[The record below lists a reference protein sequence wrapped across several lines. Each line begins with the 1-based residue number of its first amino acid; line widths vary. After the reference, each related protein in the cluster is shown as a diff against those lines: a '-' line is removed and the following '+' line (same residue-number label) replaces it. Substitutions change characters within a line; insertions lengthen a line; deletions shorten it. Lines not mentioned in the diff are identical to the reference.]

1 NKMSL
6 KMDNFL
12 SFAIVNGFFIGLL
25 LSFLKFD
32 EPEMIVAGT
41 LISTIGFYLI
51 TLVSVSLFVRFLG
64 NQEHIIRRPAY
75 NDLLEEYIEEF
86 DKREKVTNKI
96 RGFLRTMEK
105 TMREDEEEE
114 ARTNKN
120 KKHEVEKNNYAD
132 DF

>member
-1 NKMSL
+1 MSL

-32 EPEMIVAGT
+32 EPEMIVAWT
-41 LISTIGFYLI
+41 LVSTIGFYLI
-51 TLVSVSLFVRFLG
+51 TLVSVSFFVKFVDE
-64 NQEHIIRRPAY
+64 QERTTKKPSY
-75 NDLLEEYIEEF
+75 NATLEEYIQEF
-86 DKREKVTNKI
+86 DKREKIANKI

-105 TMREDEEEE
+105 TMREEEEE
-114 ARTNKN
+114 EKYAASKTKHNKEREN
-120 KKHEVEKNNYAD
+120 VE

>member
-1 NKMSL
+1 MSL

-51 TLVSVSLFVRFLG
+51 VLVSVSLFVRFLG
-64 NQEHIIRRPAY
+64 NQEHTIKRPAY

-86 DKREKVTNKI
+86 DKREKITNKI

-114 ARTNKN
+114 ARASKT
-120 KKHEVEKNNYAD
+120 KKQEVEKNNYAD

>member
-1 NKMSL
+1 MSL

-32 EPEMIVAGT
+32 EPEMIVAWT
-41 LISTIGFYLI
+41 LVSTIGFYLI
-51 TLVSVSLFVRFLG
+51 TLVSVSFFVKFADE
-64 NQEHIIRRPAY
+64 QERATKKPSY
-75 NDLLEEYIEEF
+75 NATLEEYIQEF
-86 DKREKVTNKI
+86 DKREKIANKI

-105 TMREDEEEE
+105 TMREEEEE
-114 ARTNKN
+114 KYASSKTKHNKEREN
-120 KKHEVEKNNYAD
+120 VE

>member
-1 NKMSL
+1 MSL

-32 EPEMIVAGT
+32 DPAMIVAGT

-51 TLVSVSLFVRFLG
+51 TLVSVSLFVRFI
-64 NQEHIIRRPAY
+64 NTNENTDKKNSY
-75 NDLLEEYIEEF
+75 NALLEEYINEF
-86 DKREKVTNKI
+86 DKREKATNKI

-105 TMREDEEEE
+105 TMREEEEE
-114 ARTNKN
+114 DLRNKPS
-120 KKHEVEKNNYAD
+120 KLEKNDYVD

>member
-1 NKMSL
+1 MSL

-32 EPEMIVAGT
+32 DPAMIVAGT
-41 LISTIGFYLI
+41 LVSTMGFYLI
-51 TLVSVSLFVRFLG
+51 TLVSVSLFVRFINTQDNVSKKNL
-64 NQEHIIRRPAY
+64 Y
-75 NDLLEEYIEEF
+75 NTLLEEYIDEF
-86 DKREKVTNKI
+86 DKREKTTNKI

-105 TMREDEEEE
+105 TMREEEEE
-114 ARTNKN
+114 ERAKPTTK
-120 KKHEVEKNNYAD
+120 VEGETYGD

>member
-1 NKMSL
+1 MSL

-32 EPEMIVAGT
+32 EPEMIVAWT

-51 TLVSVSLFVRFLG
+51 TLVSVSFFVKFVDE
-64 NQEHIIRRPAY
+64 QERTTKKPSY
-75 NDLLEEYIEEF
+75 NATLEEYIQEF
-86 DKREKVTNKI
+86 DKREKIANKI

-105 TMREDEEEE
+105 TMREEEEE
-114 ARTNKN
+114 EKYATSKTKHNKEREN
-120 KKHEVEKNNYAD
+120 VE

>member
-1 NKMSL
+1 MPL

-32 EPEMIVAGT
+32 DPAMIVAGT
-41 LISTIGFYLI
+41 LISTMGFYLI
-51 TLVSVSLFVRFLG
+51 TLISVSLFVRFL
-64 NQEHIIRRPAY
+64 NTNENTDKKNSY
-75 NDLLEEYIEEF
+75 NALLEEYISEF
-86 DKREKVTNKI
+86 DKREKATNKI

-105 TMREDEEEE
+105 TMREEEQEDL
-114 ARTNKN
+114 RNKPN
-120 KKHEVEKNNYAD
+120 KSEKIDYAD

>member
-1 NKMSL
+1 MIL
-6 KMDNFL
+6 RMDNFL
-12 SFAIVNGFFIGLL
+12 SFAIVSGFFIGLL

-51 TLVSVSLFVRFLG
+51 ALLSASLCVQFF
-64 NQEHIIRRPAY
+64 NQDPKIAQRPSY
-75 NDLLEEYIEEF
+75 NRILEEYIEEF
-86 DKREKVTNKI
+86 DKREKTTNRI

-105 TMREDEEEE
+105 TLKEEEE
-114 ARTNKN
+114 ENLDNTPKSKQKN
-120 KKHEVEKNNYAD
+120 THVE

>member
-1 NKMSL
+1 MSL

-32 EPEMIVAGT
+32 DPAMIVAGT
-41 LISTIGFYLI
+41 LVSTMGFYLI
-51 TLVSVSLFVRFLG
+51 TLVSVSLFVRFI
-64 NQEHIIRRPAY
+64 NTQENVSKKNLY
-75 NDLLEEYIEEF
+75 NTLLEEYIDEF
-86 DKREKVTNKI
+86 DKREKTTNKI

-105 TMREDEEEE
+105 TMREEEE
-114 ARTNKN
+114 APPPPPPK
-120 KKHEVEKNNYAD
+120 VESETYGD

>member
-1 NKMSL
+1 
-6 KMDNFL
+6 MDNFL

>member
-1 NKMSL
+1 MPL

-32 EPEMIVAGT
+32 DPAMIVAGT
-41 LISTIGFYLI
+41 LVSTMGFYLI
-51 TLVSVSLFVRFLG
+51 TLVSVSLFVRFV
-64 NQEHIIRRPAY
+64 NTHENTSKKNAY
-75 NDLLEEYIEEF
+75 NALLEEYIDEF
-86 DKREKVTNKI
+86 DKREKATNKI

-105 TMREDEEEE
+105 TMREEEEE
-114 ARTNKN
+114 EDLRTKSNKIG
-120 KKHEVEKNNYAD
+120 KETYAD

>member
-1 NKMSL
+1 MSL

-32 EPEMIVAGT
+32 DPAMIVAGT
-41 LISTIGFYLI
+41 LVSTMGFYLI
-51 TLVSVSLFVRFLG
+51 TLVSVSLFVRFINTQDNVSKKNL
-64 NQEHIIRRPAY
+64 Y
-75 NDLLEEYIEEF
+75 NTLLEEYIDEF
-86 DKREKVTNKI
+86 DKREKTTNKI

-105 TMREDEEEE
+105 TMREEEEE
-114 ARTNKN
+114 ERTKPT
-120 KKHEVEKNNYAD
+120 KVESETYGD

>member
-1 NKMSL
+1 MSL

-32 EPEMIVAGT
+32 DPVMIVAGT
-41 LISTIGFYLI
+41 LISTMGFYLI
-51 TLVSVSLFVRFLG
+51 TLLSVSFFVRFIG
-64 NQEHIIRRPAY
+64 GQDHKVHKSTY
-75 NDLLEEYIEEF
+75 NALLEEYIEEF
-86 DKREKVTNKI
+86 DKREKATNKI

-105 TMREDEEEE
+105 TMHNEEDDLP
-114 ARTNKN
+114 KQI
-120 KKHEVEKNNYAD
+120 KDEKNYYAD

>member
-1 NKMSL
+1 MSL

-64 NQEHIIRRPAY
+64 NQEHTIKRPAY

-86 DKREKVTNKI
+86 DKREKITNKI

-114 ARTNKN
+114 ARVSKT
-120 KKHEVEKNNYAD
+120 KKQEVEKNNYAD

>member
-1 NKMSL
+1 MSL

-32 EPEMIVAGT
+32 EPEMIVTGT
-41 LISTIGFYLI
+41 LVSTIGFYLI
-51 TLVSVSLFVRFLG
+51 TLVSVSLFVKFLG
-64 NQEHIIRRPAY
+64 NQEHTIKRPAY

-86 DKREKVTNKI
+86 DKREKITNKI

-114 ARTNKN
+114 ARTTKN
-120 KKHEVEKNNYAD
+120 KKPEAEKNAYVD

>member
-1 NKMSL
+1 MSL

-32 EPEMIVAGT
+32 EPEMIVAWT
-41 LISTIGFYLI
+41 LVSTIGFYLI
-51 TLVSVSLFVRFLG
+51 TLVSVSFFVKFVDE
-64 NQEHIIRRPAY
+64 QERATKKPSY
-75 NDLLEEYIEEF
+75 NATLEEYIQEF
-86 DKREKVTNKI
+86 DKREKIANKI

-105 TMREDEEEE
+105 TMREEEEE
-114 ARTNKN
+114 KYATSKTKHNKEREN
-120 KKHEVEKNNYAD
+120 VE

>member
-1 NKMSL
+1 MSL

-32 EPEMIVAGT
+32 DPAMIVAGT
-41 LISTIGFYLI
+41 LVSTMGFYLI
-51 TLVSVSLFVRFLG
+51 TLVSVSLFVRFI
-64 NQEHIIRRPAY
+64 NTQENVSKKNLY
-75 NDLLEEYIEEF
+75 NTLLEEYIDEF
-86 DKREKVTNKI
+86 DKREKTTNKI

-105 TMREDEEEE
+105 TMREEEEE
-114 ARTNKN
+114 ERTKPTN
-120 KKHEVEKNNYAD
+120 VESETYGD

>member
-1 NKMSL
+1 
-6 KMDNFL
+6 MDNFL

-120 KKHEVEKNNYAD
+120 KKHEAEKNNYAD

>member
-1 NKMSL
+1 M
-6 KMDNFL
+6 
-12 SFAIVNGFFIGLL
+12 NGFFIGLL

>member
-1 NKMSL
+1 MSL

-32 EPEMIVAGT
+32 EPEMIVAWT
-41 LISTIGFYLI
+41 LVSTIGFYLI
-51 TLVSVSLFVRFLG
+51 TLVSVSFFVKFVDE
-64 NQEHIIRRPAY
+64 QERATKKPSY
-75 NDLLEEYIEEF
+75 NATLEEYIQEF
-86 DKREKVTNKI
+86 DKREKIANKI

-105 TMREDEEEE
+105 TMREEEEE
-114 ARTNKN
+114 KYATSKTKQEREN
-120 KKHEVEKNNYAD
+120 VE